1 MKETKTM
8 TSSMT
13 KEVLE
18 SSQTAH
24 SKTLEITMT
33 ALFIALTYV
42 ATAFINV
49 RIPFLAANG
58 GLIHLG
64 NIPLFIAAAIY
75 GRRTGALAGAFGMGL
90 FDLSCGWVAWAPFT
104 FVICGLI
111 GFAFG
116 TVAKPNSGKVRLILA
131 VLVAAVIKVAGYYI
145 AEVVIYGNW
154 VAPVTS
160 IPGNLVQIG
169 VAGVISVPVIL
180 VLQKVLKNV

>member
-1 MKETKTM
+1 
-8 TSSMT
+8 MT
-13 KEVLE
+13 KETTVAGMNAAE
-18 SSQTAH
+18 TETSR
-24 SKTLEITMT
+24 SKTIEITMA

-64 NIPLFIAAAIY
+64 NIPLFVAAAIY

-90 FDLSCGWVAWAPFT
+90 FDLTSGWVSWAPFT

-111 GFAFG
+111 GFAFAV
-116 TVAKPNSGKVRLILA
+116 VAGKKAGKVRLILA
-131 VLVAAVIKVAGYYI
+131 VFVAAAIKVVGYYI
-145 AEVVIYGNW
+145 AEIILYGSF

-160 IPGNLVQIG
+160 IPGNLVQIF
-169 VAGVISVPVIL
+169 VAGLIAVPVIL
-180 VLQKVLKNV
+180 VLQKVLHN